1 MIYLAQG
8 GYLLLI
14 LLIPLMFIAYWLM
27 RRLRRKRIA
36 RFGDPE
42 LVARLTPEVPR
53 RKGWAK
59 LTLISI
65 ALFSWL

>member
-27 RRLRRKRIA
+27 RRIRRKRLA

-42 LVARLTPEVPR
+42 LVALLTPEVAAR
-53 RKGWAK
+53 AG
-59 LTLISI
+59 LS
-65 ALFSWL
+65 